1 VKSYPYQIV
10 GNGEREE
17 SLFFMLD
24 ALLHSRIETGEE
36 TTDDEDVN
44 IYLANLLHSFMG
56 HCSEGVPDTLVS
68 PYEMDVV
75 TALEQQES
83 LGMKYQIYR
92 SNADYTLM
100 KTSIFD
106 PLGDVRGSGEQSE
119 AVLVSRG
126 KTYYRYA
133 SSCHERF
140 KHKRTGVAD
149 VMEKLSDRFEI
160 YMVILMHVR
169 VSYLNLLKRLS
180 QGEVFH
186 IQRKTQEAPE
196 FESVYDGRNQFLDA
210 YSDWMRTGA
219 DYYRQRVNA
228 LGQALVTLD
237 PKFKFEGI

>member
-1 VKSYPYQIV
+1 MKSYPYQII

-24 ALLHSRIETGEE
+24 ALLHSRIATGEE

-44 IYLANLLHSFMG
+44 IYLANLLHGFIG
-56 HCSEGVPDTLVS
+56 RYFGDANDEFVS
-68 PYEMDVV
+68 RYEIDV
-75 TALEQQES
+75 AASLEQQVS

-106 PLGDVRGSGEQSE
+106 SLGDVRGFGEQSE
-119 AVLVSRG
+119 AALVSRG

-160 YMVILMHVR
+160 YMAILMHVR

-186 IQRKTQEAPE
+186 IQRKTQESPE
-196 FESVYDGRNQFLDA
+196 FESICDGRNQFLDA

-219 DYYRQRVNA
+219 DYYRQRVNS